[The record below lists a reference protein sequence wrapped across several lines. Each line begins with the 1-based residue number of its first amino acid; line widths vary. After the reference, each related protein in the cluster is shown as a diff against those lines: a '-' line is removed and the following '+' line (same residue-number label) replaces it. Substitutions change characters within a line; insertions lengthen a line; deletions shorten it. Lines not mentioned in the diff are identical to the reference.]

1 VPFLKHLDASL
12 IRRNIP
18 RITDYSNPP
27 SFEQNYRTYFWS
39 EVTHPNLLN
48 FMPLIRNRTWRY
60 LVMVAVLALCQFG
73 ITKLIFMVPIEQQG
87 MRVWPLWLP
96 AGLAQAALLLFGRR
110 LYPGVAIGSFLFALS
125 QAMSW
130 PLAVAIAFNNT
141 LQPLVGAT
149 LLKRVGFRNNLQ
161 RQQDVIALFALAT
174 ILPSALSATVGM
186 LTINLA
192 GLMEWANLGKNWFQW
207 WIGNVT
213 GTLTLMP
220 VLLTCQQ
227 WAAIAKTPR
236 HSAEAFA
243 WLCLLTAAS
252 WLIFCPTGET
262 PFAPYSVASLAFPL
276 IIWGALRFGQ
286 MGAALSTAIITNIA
300 TWGVIQAKGP
310 FIVAAVNNPA
320 VQPVES
326 LQAFIC
332 VTALTALTLAAIM
345 AEREQMKV
353 WLQAEKE
360 KSEQLLLNILPLPI
374 ANQLKKNHRTIA
386 DSFAEAT
393 VLFADIVNF
402 TKLSAKLSPQELVA
416 LLNEIF
422 SAFDQLAEQY
432 GLEKIKTIGDA
443 YMVVGGLPFPQANH
457 AEAIADMALE
467 MQAEMRRFSDR
478 HQQPFSMR
486 IGINTGPVVAGVIGT
501 KKFIYDL
508 WGDTVNVASRMES
521 QGIAGQIQV
530 TEATYECLCDRY
542 HFESRGEVYVKG
554 KGQMPTYI
562 LAGRKAAPVALPTVQ
577 A

>member
-1 VPFLKHLDASL
+1 
-12 IRRNIP
+12 
-18 RITDYSNPP
+18 
-27 SFEQNYRTYFWS
+27 
-39 EVTHPNLLN
+39 
-48 FMPLIRNRTWRY
+48 MPLIQNRTWRY

-87 MRVWPLWLP
+87 VRVWPLWLP

-110 LYPGVAIGSFLFALS
+110 LYPGIAIGSFLFSVCQS
-125 QAMSW
+125 QGISW
-130 PLAVAIAFNNT
+130 LLAVAIAFNNT
-141 LQPLVGAT
+141 LQSLVGAT
-149 LLKRVGFRNNLQ
+149 LLKRVGFRNDLQ

-174 ILPSALSATVGM
+174 ILPSALSATLGM

-192 GLMEWANLGKNWFQW
+192 GMMDWDNFGRNWFQW
-207 WIGNVT
+207 WIGNIT

-220 VLLTCQQ
+220 VLLTCRQ
-227 WAAIAKTPR
+227 WRAIAKTPR
-236 HSAEAFA
+236 RCAEALV

-252 WLIFCPTGET
+252 WLIFYPTSET
-262 PFAPYSVASLAFPL
+262 PFAPYSMASLSFPL

-286 MGAALSTAIITNIA
+286 MGAALSTAILTNVA
-300 TWGVIQAKGP
+300 TWGVIQNKGP
-310 FIVAAVNNPA
+310 FIVAARENAA

-353 WLQAEKE
+353 WLEAEKE

-374 ANQLKKNHRTIA
+374 ANQLKQNHRTIA

-402 TKLSAKLSPQELVA
+402 TKLSATLSPHELVA

-422 SAFDQLAEQY
+422 SAFDQMAERH

-443 YMVVGGLPFPQANH
+443 YMVVGGLPFPQENH

-467 MQAEMRRFSDR
+467 MQAEMHQFSDR
-478 HQQPFSMR
+478 HQMPFSMR
-486 IGINTGPVVAGVIGT
+486 IGINTGPVIAGVIGT

-530 TEATYECLCDRY
+530 TEATYKCLCDRY
-542 HFESRGEVYVKG
+542 HFESRGEISIKG
-554 KGQMPTYI
+554 RGQMNTYI
-562 LAGRKAAPVALPTVQ
+562 LAGRKAASMPLPTVQ
-577 A
+577 AN

>member
-1 VPFLKHLDASL
+1 
-12 IRRNIP
+12 
-18 RITDYSNPP
+18 
-27 SFEQNYRTYFWS
+27 
-39 EVTHPNLLN
+39 
-48 FMPLIRNRTWRY
+48 MPLIRNRTWRY

-87 MRVWPLWLP
+87 IRVWPLWLP

-110 LYPGVAIGSFLFALS
+110 LYPGVAIGSFLFSLCQS
-125 QAMSW
+125 QGMSW
-130 PLAVAIAFNNT
+130 FLAAAIAFNNT

-149 LLKRVGFRNNLQ
+149 LLKRVNFRNDLQ

-192 GLMEWANLGKNWFQW
+192 GMMDWVNFGKNWFQW
-207 WIGNVT
+207 WIGNIT
-213 GTLTLMP
+213 GILTLMP
-220 VLLTCQQ
+220 VLLTCRQ
-227 WAAIAKTPR
+227 WTAIAKTPR
-236 HSAEAFA
+236 RCLEAFI

-252 WLIFCPTGET
+252 WLIFCPVDET
-262 PFAPYSVASLAFPL
+262 PFAPYSMASLSFPL

-286 MGAALSTAIITNIA
+286 MGAALSTAILTNIA
-300 TWGVIQAKGP
+300 TWGMIQNKGP
-310 FIVAAVNNPA
+310 FIIAARENAA

-332 VTALTALTLAAIM
+332 VTALTALTLAAVM

-353 WLQAEKE
+353 WLEAEKE
-360 KSEQLLLNILPLPI
+360 KSEQLLLNILPMPI
-374 ANQLKKNHRTIA
+374 ANQLKQNHRNIA
-386 DSFAEAT
+386 DNFAEAT

-402 TKLSAKLSPQELVA
+402 TKLSATLSPQELVA

-443 YMVVGGLPFPQANH
+443 YMVVGGLPFPQENH
-457 AEAIADMALE
+457 AEAIADMALA
-467 MQAEMRRFSDR
+467 MQAEMHRFSDR
-478 HQQPFSMR
+478 HQMPFSMR

-521 QGIAGQIQV
+521 QGIAGEIQV

-542 HFESRGEVYVKG
+542 HFEPRGEVYVKG
-554 KGQMPTYI
+554 KGQMQTYI
-562 LAGRKAAPVALPTVQ
+562 LAGRKAATVPLPTVQ
-577 A
+577 AN